1 MLTPLAT
8 LAALTVLWLVTMVVA
23 ELLDQR
29 IDRIVAAL
37 KGRSALALTI
47 DMRPTVMRVSQRSR
61 PQPAVRAQPRL
72 RAAAGH
78 DCTTPY

>member
-37 KGRSALALTI
+37 KGRSGLARTI
-47 DMRPTVMRVSQRSR
+47 DMRTTVMRVSQRSR

-72 RAAAGH
+72 RAAA
-78 DCTTPY
+78 